1 MKAKSFVTLLLAAV
15 AAAIAAIATYAAHN
29 QWSPGRIAGE
39 MLLPALASSGVKVAA
54 IEIRQGD
61 KVLIL
66 QGSSAGDTW
75 TLKDRAG
82 YPVEIEKVRKLLVRL
97 AQAELIE
104 PKTRKPDRYQLI
116 ELEDP
121 SLKDAKSRA
130 LRLIDGK
137 GAVIAEI
144 VIGKRRYDAF
154 GSGKGGSYVR
164 KADDPQT
171 WLADR
176 EIDPSLNVKDWVKAT
191 VFDTDAG
198 KIKRLTLEVS
208 GEEPLTVDRGEGKD
222 AKPKLAA
229 IPEGKKLKDA
239 TAADGLV
246 RAASSIEL
254 EDVRRLE
261 LPSTGNDASL
271 ITLET
276 DGGLTVKFR
285 LRKENDSYW
294 LSLTA
299 SGDGNGQKLADDVTA
314 RTKGWEFKIPT
325 FKAEALLKR
334 RADLFESG

>member
-1 MKAKSFVTLLLAAV
+1 MKAKPFVTLLLAAV
-15 AAAIAAIATYAAHN
+15 IAATAAIATYAAHN
-29 QWSPGRIAGE
+29 QWSPGRLAGE
-39 MLLPALASSGVKVAA
+39 KLFPALAANDAKVAA

-61 KVLIL
+61 KALTL
-66 QGSSAGDTW
+66 QGSGGEAW
-75 TLKDRAG
+75 RIKERAG

-97 AQAELIE
+97 AEAELIE
-104 PKTRKPDRYQLI
+104 PKTRKLDKYQLI

-121 SLKDAKSRA
+121 SQKDAKSRA
-130 LRLIDGK
+130 LRLIDSK
-137 GAVIAEI
+137 GAVIAEM
-144 VIGKRRYDAF
+144 VIGKVRYDAF

-164 KADDPQT
+164 KANDPQT
-171 WLADR
+171 WLADQG
-176 EIDPSLNVKDWVKAT
+176 IDPSLNVKDWVKTT
-191 VFDTDAG
+191 VFDTNAD

-208 GEEPLTVDRGEGKD
+208 GEEPLTVDRGEGN

-254 EDVRRLE
+254 EDVRKLE
-261 LPSTGNDASL
+261 SPSEGNDASS
-271 ITLET
+271 ITIET

-285 LRKENDSYW
+285 LRKENDDYW
-294 LSLTA
+294 MSLTA
-299 SGDGNGQKLADDVTA
+299 SGDGNGQKLADEVTA

-334 RADLFESG
+334 RADLFETG